1 MLIKKEIFKFP
12 LFNIPFCKIKSLESF
27 EHKYICCSTV
37 SIKPFINLEQ
47 YLVQFHTIFD
57 NEIKESQSLS
67 EEKTL
72 FGGVI
77 AEGLTIRGNSKCIK
91 IDEFNIEIVKDDL
104 PNLKYS
110 PTNIYS
116 NNGQWFYTENG
127 NYQILSSKKIQ
138 YEKVKHLEGLE
149 IYGDNILRLRTVV
162 ELLKMN
168 VDLGKIKLTFE
179 EYVNIGLIVL
189 KSDPKMSIFDDETI
203 IDGVTNWIPSMLAMP
218 LYSKIPIEIRGKIV

>member
-1 MLIKKEIFKFP
+1 MLIKKKIYKLP
-12 LFNIPFCKIKSLESF
+12 LFNIPFFKIKSLESF
-27 EHKYICCSTV
+27 EHKYICCSTI

-47 YLVQFHTIFD
+47 YLVQIYTIFD
-57 NEIKESQSLS
+57 DEIQESLSLS

-77 AEGLTIRGNSKCIK
+77 SEGLTIRGKSKCIK
-91 IDEFNIEIVKDDL
+91 IDEFNIEIEKNDL

-116 NNGQWFYTENG
+116 NDGQWFFTEKG
-127 NYQILSSKKIQ
+127 NYQILSSKKKQ

-168 VDLGKIKLTFE
+168 VDLGIIKLTFE
-179 EYVNIGLIVL
+179 EYVNIGFMVL
-189 KSDPKMSIFDDETI
+189 KSEPRMRMFDDETI
-203 IDGVTNWIPSMLAMP
+203 IDGLTNWIPSMLAMP
-218 LYSKIPIEIRGKIV
+218 LYYKIPIEIRGRLV